1 MTAKARFE
9 ICGDAGIVLRQEISH
24 RELTKHP
31 RNLMHVRM
39 RRRQLCRIREIS
51 LAIFHGGEKVGMPV
65 NVKLENIVATPL
77 LFCEKEIIWKKE
89 I

>member
-1 MTAKARFE
+1 
-9 ICGDAGIVLRQEISH
+9 
-24 RELTKHP
+24 
-31 RNLMHVRM
+31 MHVRM
-39 RRRQLCRIREIS
+39 WRRQLCCIREIS
-51 LAIFHGGEKVGMPV
+51 LAIFHGGEKAGMPV